1 MAATNRRSFQWDLW
15 QNPQGLKGS
24 CVVQIW
30 DLEIFCVMVR
40 LLGGLREM
48 RDLSNSGKDMPP
60 HPHDKL
66 HCLFKDW
73 FQLIWLVKQMRQMR
87 WWGPY
92 FSPFS
97 NPKHRISF
105 DMTHYSAN
113 LPWHTIQLTCFLHR
127 FPLVSHFCPLFHG
140 CQEMDTYKTRT
151 DSMMT
156 FPEESMPMLTLTGMP
171 SHHRHVFLTAEVL
184 VTMRQGTPWKMGP
197 CIDIPVGSLYENI
210 CTCV

>member
-24 CVVQIW
+24 YVVEIW

-40 LLGGLREM
+40 LLGRLREM

-113 LPWHTIQLTCFLHR
+113 FPWHTIHLTCFLYR
-127 FPLVSHFCPLFHG
+127 FPLVSHFFPF
-140 CQEMDTYKTRT
+140 
-151 DSMMT
+151 SMVARRW
-156 FPEESMPMLTLTGMP
+156 TLTKPARIRWWP
-171 SHHRHVFLTAEVL
+171 SPKSPCLCSPWRECRLTIGTSFWRQRCWWPWGRGL
-184 VTMRQGTPWKMGP
+184 VEKWGH
-197 CIDIPVGSLYENI
+197 L
-210 CTCV
+210 